1 MPHFHLNSCS
11 SKGVLCTA
19 WQRPSAPSLT
29 PSHSRRGRR
38 LYLPLNHDTSS
49 LTYFEIRYR
58 YSPQRRVRCLPY
70 PYITK
75 KPAPFQVRV
84 SLCTAWQRPSA
95 PSVTAPNSL
104 RGRRLYLPLN
114 HDTSSLTYFE
124 IRYRHSPPGRVR
136 CLPYPYIT
144 KKPAPFQVRVSLCT
158 AWQRPSAPSLTPSH
172 SRRGR
177 HLNPPLIRGRSPLL
191 YFNK

>member
-1 MPHFHLNSCS
+1 M
-11 SKGVLCTA
+11 KRT
-19 WQRPSAPSLT
+19 T
-29 PSHSRRGRR
+29 PSSSVV
-38 LYLPLNHDTSS
+38 LP
-49 LTYFEIRYR
+49 
-58 YSPQRRVRCLPY
+58 SPH
-70 PYITK
+70 ITK

-95 PSVTAPNSL
+95 PSLTPSHSR
-104 RGRRLYLPLN
+104 RGRHLYLPLN

-158 AWQRPSAPSLTPSH
+158 AWQRPTLPGPFGPSTIGAGGLNGRVRDGNAWIPSAIITRRTCHSLRGIAPSK
-172 SRRGR
+172 
-177 HLNPPLIRGRSPLL
+177 LNTSSKR
-191 YFNK
+191 